1 MTSIALS
8 SQKLSMMKFLK
19 YLLYGLLAIVIL
31 VLVTGLF
38 LPKAYTVSRTVTI
51 NRAKTEVYDYAR
63 MLKNQHDYSVW
74 WKMDPNQVTTYTGE
88 DGTVGFIAAW
98 KSELDS
104 VGSGEEEIVALEDG
118 SRIGFALRFKE
129 PFESNAS
136 SEMLFAAP
144 DSSTTSV
151 TWNFNGDMSYP
162 FNVMQLFISME
173 DMLEQ
178 DIQEGLQNMKVILE
192 KESSSSSKQQLPDWQ
207 WSDEGWRWTQV
218 RPKDEG
224 C

>member
-1 MTSIALS
+1 MKIFKYIFVAIGLIIAT
-8 SQKLSMMKFLK
+8 
-19 YLLYGLLAIVIL
+19 LLITA
-31 VLVTGLF
+31 LF
-38 LPKAYTVSRTVTI
+38 LPKEYTVSRDITI
-51 NRAKTEVYDYAR
+51 DRSKAEVFDYAR
-63 MLKNQHDYSVW
+63 MMKHQHDYSVW
-74 WKMDPNQVTTYTGE
+74 WKMDPKQVTTYTGE

-104 VGSGEEEIVALEDG
+104 VGSGEEEIIALEDG
-118 SRIGFALRFKE
+118 KRIGFALRFKE

-136 SEMLFAAP
+136 SEMLFAAT
-144 DSSTTSV
+144 DSSSTKL

-173 DMLEQ
+173 EMLGQ
-178 DIQEGLQNMKVILE
+178 DIEEGLQNMKSILE
-192 KESSSSSKQQLPDWQ
+192 KEGNSSDQQKLPYWQ

-218 RPKDEG
+218 RTKGDG

>member
-1 MTSIALS
+1 
-8 SQKLSMMKFLK
+8 MKPLK
-19 YLLYGLLAIVIL
+19 YALIGLSGILAIVLI
-31 VLVTGLF
+31 VGLF
-38 LPKAYTVSRTVTI
+38 LPTDYSVSREVTI
-51 NRAKTEVYDYAR
+51 NRGKAEVFDSAR
-63 MLKNQHDYSVW
+63 MLEHQLDYSVW
-74 WKMDPNQVTTYTGE
+74 WKMDPKQVTTFNGE

-104 VGSGEEEIVALEDG
+104 VGSGEEEIVALQEG
-118 SRIGFALRFKE
+118 ERIGFALRFKE

-144 DSSTTSV
+144 DSNTTKL

-162 FNVMQLFISME
+162 FNVTQLFISME
-173 DMLEQ
+173 DMLGK

-192 KESSSSSKQQLPDWQ
+192 KEGSSSSQRKLPYWQ
-207 WSDEGWRWTQV
+207 WSEEGWRWTQV
-218 RPKDEG
+218 RLKGEG

>member
-1 MTSIALS
+1 MKTFKYILAAIGLFIAT
-8 SQKLSMMKFLK
+8 
-19 YLLYGLLAIVIL
+19 LLTTA
-31 VLVTGLF
+31 LF
-38 LPKAYTVSRTVTI
+38 LPTEYTVSRDITI
-51 NRAKTEVYDYAR
+51 SRSKSDVFNYAR
-63 MLKNQHDYSVW
+63 MLEHQLDYSVW
-74 WKMDPNQVTTYTGE
+74 WKMDPNQVTTFTGE
-88 DGTVGFIAAW
+88 DGTVGFVAAW

-104 VGSGEEEIVALEDG
+104 VGSGEEEIVALEQDE
-118 SRIGFALRFKE
+118 RIGFALRFKE

-144 DSSTTSV
+144 DSNTTKL

-173 DMLEQ
+173 EMLGQ
-178 DIQEGLQNMKVILE
+178 DIREGLQHMKTILE
-192 KESSSSSKQQLPDWQ
+192 KEGNSSNQQKLPYWQ

-218 RPKDEG
+218 RTKDDG